1 MLRLFLASS
10 LVSFEWS
17 QHTVGKTQVLRVI
30 IVRWVKDHKPTDSGV
45 SRGGTN
51 TGVVAE
57 YRGRDK

>member
-1 MLRLFLASS
+1 MLRLFIASS
-10 LVSFEWS
+10 FVSFEWS
-17 QHTVGKTQVLRVI
+17 KLLVGKTQVLRVI
-30 IVRWVKDHKPTDSGV
+30 MVRWVKDHTPTDSGI